1 VIDCV
6 VVVYVYVVC
15 VCCGVV
21 GMGTAQYRPLVGGL
35 DLPYGRSTLVG
46 WPVLR
51 LPGLST
57 AQHTHI
63 HHSTA
68 QLVLSCF
75 LVLASLFVCR
85 PVVSVVSV
93 ASLGGPP
100 PGAECCETLW
110 ESTTGS

>member
-1 VIDCV
+1 MIDCV
-6 VVVYVYVVC
+6 VVVYVVC

-63 HHSTA
+63 QHSATHSKEI
-68 QLVLSCF
+68 V
-75 LVLASLFVCR
+75 VCDWM
-85 PVVSVVSV
+85 SVCVC
-93 ASLGGPP
+93 L
-100 PGAECCETLW
+100 LW
-110 ESTTGS
+110 S